1 MRHSAAT
8 IAIDQGVALPVV
20 QEMLGRSDIRVTS
33 GYVDV
38 SSPLAQ
44 DAAARIGRGA
54 VRRNCPENCSEG
66 VIVMTP
72 VHPLRHRP
80 ELGPS
85 PPWRVPRYS

>member
-44 DAAARIGRGA
+44 DAAARIGRA
-54 VRRNCPENCSEG
+54 LFG
-66 VIVMTP
+66 VTVPKIVP
-72 VHPLRHRP
+72 K
-80 ELGPS
+80 ES
-85 PPWRVPRYS
+85 S